1 MSDYPDI
8 NKPEQ
13 IAVAIKN
20 IEVLGGH
27 SRSLSM
33 TETGDYKPD
42 RYIEKLGDFASDFAI
57 KRAVQSLF
65 DNALFVN
72 GLDCVLIA
80 QSRESVTFLCDD
92 GTERVYRLDV
102 RHSVA
107 KETKLPP
114 PRDGSARC

>member
-8 NKPEQ
+8 NKPDQ
-13 IAVAIKN
+13 IADAIKN

-33 TETGDYKPD
+33 TETGDYELD
-42 RYIEKLGDFASDFAI
+42 RYVEKLGDFASDFAI

-65 DNALFVN
+65 DNALFVD
-72 GLDCVLIA
+72 GLDCVLVA

-92 GTERVYRLDV
+92 GTERVYRLYAESAP
-102 RHSVA
+102 R
-107 KETKLPP
+107 TPP
-114 PRDGSARC
+114 PTPPESPSLS